1 MAAAEQ
7 RSVIVTGSSRGIGRA
22 VAERLAADGFAVTVN
37 YAGNRQAADEAV
49 AVIAAAGGRAIVVQA
64 DVSQAGDV
72 TRLFDETEQAFGR
85 VDALVNNAG
94 VMSMTPIAE
103 TDDATFDRMFATNVR
118 GTFLTLRAAAKRLH
132 DGGRIVNFST
142 SATHLQLPG
151 YATYCATKAA
161 VEVFTSILAKEL
173 RGRSITVNAVAP
185 GPVATELFFEG
196 KSEEQISR
204 LANLNP
210 FGRLGEPQDIAGV
223 VSFLLS
229 ADAGWVNGQV
239 IRANGGMV

>member
-1 MAAAEQ
+1 MAAEQ

-22 VAERLAADGFAVTVN
+22 VAERLAADGIAVTVN
-37 YAGNRQAADEAV
+37 YADNRQAADEAV
-49 AVIAAAGGRAIVVQA
+49 AAIVAGGGRAIAVQA

-118 GTFLTLRAAAKRLH
+118 GTFLTLRAAAKRLR
-132 DGGRIVNFST
+132 DGGRIVSFST

-151 YATYCATKAA
+151 YAIYCATKAA

-196 KSEEQISR
+196 KSEEQVAR

>member
-1 MAAAEQ
+1 
-7 RSVIVTGSSRGIGRA
+7 
-22 VAERLAADGFAVTVN
+22 
-37 YAGNRQAADEAV
+37 
-49 AVIAAAGGRAIVVQA
+49 
-64 DVSQAGDV
+64 
-72 TRLFDETEQAFGR
+72 
-85 VDALVNNAG
+85 
-94 VMSMTPIAE
+94 
-103 TDDATFDRMFATNVR
+103 MFATNVR
-118 GTFLTLRAAAKRLH
+118 GTFLTLRAAAKRLR
-132 DGGRIVNFST
+132 DGGRIVHFSS

-151 YATYCATKAA
+151 YATYCATKAT
-161 VEVFTSILAKEL
+161 VEVYTSILAKEL

-196 KSEEQISR
+196 KSEEQVAR

-229 ADAGWVNGQV
+229 AEARWVNGQV

>member
-1 MAAAEQ
+1 MPADP

-22 VAERLAADGFAVTVN
+22 VAERLAADGWAVTVN
-37 YAGNRQAADEAV
+37 FAGNRQAADEVV
-49 AVIAAAGGRAIVVQA
+49 AGIENAGGQAMAVQA
-64 DVSQAGDV
+64 DVSVAADAM
-72 TRLFDETEQAFGR
+72 RLFDETERAFGG

-94 VMSMTPIAE
+94 VMSMTPIAD
-103 TDDATFDRMFATNVR
+103 TDDATFERMFAVNVR
-118 GTFLTLRAAAKRLH
+118 GTFFTLRAAAKRVR

-161 VEVFTSILAKEL
+161 VEVYTSILAKEL

-196 KSEEQISR
+196 KSEEQVAR

-223 VSFLLS
+223 ASFLLS

>member
-1 MAAAEQ
+1 MPADP

-22 VAERLAADGFAVTVN
+22 VAERLAADGWAVTVN
-37 YAGNRQAADEAV
+37 FAGNRQAADQVV
-49 AVIAAAGGRAIVVQA
+49 AGIENSGGRAMAVQA
-64 DVSQAGDV
+64 DVSVAADAM
-72 TRLFDETEQAFGR
+72 RLFDETERAFGG

-94 VMSMTPIAE
+94 VMSMTPIAD
-103 TDDATFDRMFATNVR
+103 TDDATFERMFAVNVR
-118 GTFLTLRAAAKRLH
+118 GTFFTLRAAAKRVR

-161 VEVFTSILAKEL
+161 VEVYTSILAKEL

-196 KSEEQISR
+196 KSDEQMAR

-210 FGRLGEPQDIAGV
+210 FGRLGEPEDIARV
-223 VSFLLS
+223 VAFLLS
-229 ADAGWVNGQV
+229 AEAGWVNGQV

>member
-1 MAAAEQ
+1 MAVEQ

-22 VAERLAADGFAVTVN
+22 VAERLAADGFSVVVN
-37 YAGNRQAADEAV
+37 YAGNQPSADEVV
-49 AVIAAAGGRAIVVQA
+49 ATITNAGGRAIAVRA
-64 DVSQAGDV
+64 DVSQATDV
-72 TRLFDETEQAFGR
+72 VRLFDETEQAFGR
-85 VDALVNNAG
+85 IDALVNNAG

-103 TDDATFDRMFATNVR
+103 TDDATFDRMIATNVR
-118 GTFLTLRAAAKRLH
+118 GTFLTLRAAAKRLR

-161 VEVFTSILAKEL
+161 VEVYTSILAKEL

-196 KSEEQISR
+196 KSEEQVAR

-210 FGRLGEPQDIAGV
+210 FGRLGEPEDIAGV
-223 VSFLLS
+223 VSFLLG

>member
-22 VAERLAADGFAVTVN
+22 VAERLAADGFAVTVD

-49 AVIAAAGGRAIVVQA
+49 AAIVAGGGRAIAVQA

-118 GTFLTLRAAAKRLH
+118 GTFLTLRAAAKRLR
-132 DGGRIVNFST
+132 DGGSDRQLFHERHALAV
-142 SATHLQLPG
+142 AGLRHL
-151 YATYCATKAA
+151 
-161 VEVFTSILAKEL
+161 L
-173 RGRSITVNAVAP
+173 RDEGGGRSVHVDSGEGTAR
-185 GPVATELFFEG
+185 PVDHRERRRAGDSGDGVVFSEG
-196 KSEEQISR
+196 KSDEQIAR
-204 LANLNP
+204 LANLNQS
-210 FGRLGEPQDIAGV
+210 GQLGEPQDIARV

-229 ADAGWVNGQV
+229 ANAV
-239 IRANGGMV
+239 

>member
-1 MAAAEQ
+1 MAAEQ

-22 VAERLAADGFAVTVN
+22 VAKRLAADGFAVTVN
-37 YAGNRQAADEAV
+37 YAGNQKSADEAV
-49 AVIAAAGGRAIVVQA
+49 AAIVGAGGRAVAVQA
-64 DVSQAGDV
+64 DVAQAGDV
-72 TRLFDETEQAFGR
+72 ARLFDETETAFGR

-118 GTFLTLRAAAKRLH
+118 GTFLTLRAAAKRLR

-161 VEVFTSILAKEL
+161 VEVYTAILAKEL

-196 KSEEQISR
+196 KSEEHVAR

-210 FGRLGEPQDIAGV
+210 FGRLGEPEDIARV

>member
-1 MAAAEQ
+1 MPADP

-22 VAERLAADGFAVTVN
+22 VAERLAADGWAVVVN
-37 YAGNRQAADEAV
+37 FAGNRQAADQVV
-49 AVIAAAGGRAIVVQA
+49 AGIENSGGRAMAVQA
-64 DVSQAGDV
+64 DVSVAADAM
-72 TRLFDETEQAFGR
+72 RLFDETERAFGG

-94 VMSMTPIAE
+94 VMSMTPIAD
-103 TDDATFDRMFATNVR
+103 TDDATFERMFAVNVR
-118 GTFLTLRAAAKRLH
+118 GTFFTLRAAAKRVR

-161 VEVFTSILAKEL
+161 VEVYTSILAKEL

-196 KSEEQISR
+196 KSEEQIAR

-239 IRANGGMV
+239 LRANGGMV

>member
-37 YAGNRQAADEAV
+37 YAGNRKAADEAV
-49 AVIAAAGGRAIVVQA
+49 AAIVTAGGRAVAVQA
-64 DVSQAGDV
+64 DVSQSGDV

-118 GTFLTLRAAAKRLH
+118 GTFLTLRAAAKRLR

-196 KSEEQISR
+196 KSEEQVAR

>member
-1 MAAAEQ
+1 MPADP

-22 VAERLAADGFAVTVN
+22 VAERLAADGWAVTVN
-37 YAGNRQAADEAV
+37 FAGNRQAADEVV
-49 AVIAAAGGRAIVVQA
+49 AGIENAGGRAIAVQA
-64 DVSQAGDV
+64 DVSVAADAM
-72 TRLFDETEQAFGR
+72 RLFDATEREFGG

-94 VMSMTPIAE
+94 VMSMTPIAD
-103 TDDATFDRMFATNVR
+103 TDDATFERMFAVNVR
-118 GTFLTLRAAAKRLH
+118 GTFFTLRAAAKRVR

-142 SATHLQLPG
+142 SATYLQLPG

-161 VEVFTSILAKEL
+161 VEVYTSILAKEL

-196 KSEEQISR
+196 KSDEQIAR

-223 VSFLLS
+223 ASFLLS

-239 IRANGGMV
+239 IRANGGMI

>member
-1 MAAAEQ
+1 
-7 RSVIVTGSSRGIGRA
+7 
-22 VAERLAADGFAVTVN
+22 
-37 YAGNRQAADEAV
+37 
-49 AVIAAAGGRAIVVQA
+49 
-64 DVSQAGDV
+64 
-72 TRLFDETEQAFGR
+72 
-85 VDALVNNAG
+85 
-94 VMSMTPIAE
+94 
-103 TDDATFDRMFATNVR
+103 
-118 GTFLTLRAAAKRLH
+118 
-132 DGGRIVNFST
+132 
-142 SATHLQLPG
+142 
-151 YATYCATKAA
+151 
-161 VEVFTSILAKEL
+161 LAKEL

-196 KSEEQISR
+196 KSEEQVAR

>member
-1 MAAAEQ
+1 MPADP

-22 VAERLAADGFAVTVN
+22 VAERLAADGWAVVVN
-37 YAGNRQAADEAV
+37 FAGNRQAADEVV
-49 AVIAAAGGRAIVVQA
+49 ARIENAGGRAMAVQA
-64 DVSQAGDV
+64 DVSVAADAM
-72 TRLFDETEQAFGR
+72 RLFDETERAFGG

-94 VMSMTPIAE
+94 VMSMTPIVD
-103 TDDATFDRMFATNVR
+103 TDDATFERMFAVNVR
-118 GTFLTLRAAAKRLH
+118 GTFFTLRAAAKRVR

-161 VEVFTSILAKEL
+161 VEVYTSILAKEL

-196 KSEEQISR
+196 KSEEQIAR

>member
-1 MAAAEQ
+1 MPA
-7 RSVIVTGSSRGIGRA
+7 T
-22 VAERLAADGFAVTVN
+22 
-37 YAGNRQAADEAV
+37 GNRPTMWWRRSPRQGGKA
-49 AVIAAAGGRAIVVQA
+49 IAVQA
-64 DVSQAGDV
+64 DVSQASDV
-72 TRLFDETEQAFGR
+72 TRLFDETEQAFGG

-118 GTFLTLRAAAKRLH
+118 GTFLTLREAAKRLR

-196 KSEEQISR
+196 KSEEQVAR

-210 FGRLGEPQDIAGV
+210 FGRLGEPEDVARRGV
-223 VSFLLS
+223 FVER
-229 ADAGWVNGQV
+229 G
-239 IRANGGMV
+239 RRGG

>member
-37 YAGNRQAADEAV
+37 YAGNRKAADEAV
-49 AVIAAAGGRAIVVQA
+49 AAIVGAGGRAVGVQA

-118 GTFLTLRAAAKRLH
+118 GTFLTLRAAAKRLR

-196 KSEEQISR
+196 KSEGQIAR

-229 ADAGWVNGQV
+229 ADARWVNGEV
-239 IRANGGMV
+239 IRANEGMV

>member
-37 YAGNRQAADEAV
+37 YAGNRKAADEAV
-49 AVIAAAGGRAIVVQA
+49 AAIVAGGGRAVAVQA

-103 TDDATFDRMFATNVR
+103 TDEATFDRMFATNVR
-118 GTFLTLRAAAKRLH
+118 GTFLTLRAAAKRLR

-196 KSEEQISR
+196 KSEEQIAR

>member
-1 MAAAEQ
+1 MPADP

-22 VAERLAADGFAVTVN
+22 VAERLAADGWAVTVN
-37 YAGNRQAADEAV
+37 FAGNRQAADEVV
-49 AVIAAAGGRAIVVQA
+49 AGIENAGGQAMAVQA
-64 DVSQAGDV
+64 DVSVAADAM
-72 TRLFDETEQAFGR
+72 RLFDETERAFGG

-94 VMSMTPIAE
+94 VMSMTPIAD
-103 TDDATFDRMFATNVR
+103 TDDATFERMFAVNVR
-118 GTFLTLRAAAKRLH
+118 GTFFTLRAAAKRVR

-161 VEVFTSILAKEL
+161 VEVYTSILAKEL

-196 KSEEQISR
+196 KSDEQMAR

-210 FGRLGEPQDIAGV
+210 FGRLGEPEDIARV
-223 VSFLLS
+223 VAFLLS
-229 ADAGWVNGQV
+229 AEAGWVNGQV

>member
-22 VAERLAADGFAVTVN
+22 VAERLATDGFAVTVN

-49 AVIAAAGGRAIVVQA
+49 AAIVGTGGRAVAVQA

-103 TDDATFDRMFATNVR
+103 TDDATFDRTFATNVR
-118 GTFLTLRAAAKRLH
+118 GTFLTLRAAAKRLR

-196 KSEEQISR
+196 KSEEQVAR